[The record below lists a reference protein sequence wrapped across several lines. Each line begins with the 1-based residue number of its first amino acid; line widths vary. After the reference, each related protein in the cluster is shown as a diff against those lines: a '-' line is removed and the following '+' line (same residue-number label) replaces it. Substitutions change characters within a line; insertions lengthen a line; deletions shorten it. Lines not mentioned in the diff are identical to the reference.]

1 MNIEIKT
8 SVTVRGSYGTDWI
21 TVKITEEDLIELAK
35 KKALES
41 VDPSWYSEAECDEID
56 SVSTNS

>member
-1 MNIEIKT
+1 MDIEIKT
-8 SVTVRGSYGTDWI
+8 SVTVRGNYGVDWI

-35 KKALES
+35 RKALES
-41 VDPSWYSEAECDEID
+41 VDSSWYSEAECDEID